1 MIKRAVLILIAAIS
15 LYSQDL
21 QEQICSRVK
30 TLLKE
35 SAVLYRDFNDSNSA
49 LTLLKNSEFRSILYF
64 RELSCLSKKEYIDAL
79 NQYSLYLLKSK
90 NSYEAEKFLERFI
103 KKYPKNPLAYYYLG
117 EFYKK
122 RYFQNP
128 SRFVKYR
135 QEAFD
140 NFKRYI
146 KLAKEQGLN
155 LKKEVIEFVKSGGL
169 KRAKSTWGDF
179 LKPDVPKNRFRV
191 FYLDRNKKGKVV
203 ATDTV
208 DSVSIHYSWDQFHN
222 INSKNF
228 SAYWVGEFNFNETK
242 KMQLNISQ
250 SWAKT
255 RVLIDGFI
263 VYEGKNSS
271 VSIPFEFKKGT
282 HKIEVEYIN
291 NWHTTKFSLSITP
304 FIKVY
309 TPKELKEA
317 LKRFDGVDF
326 ELWSVG
332 VYESSNQDN
341 SITIN
346 LKKSN
351 KPIILVLGSYET
363 IKWIIKNPHKN
374 RVLAIVVGRSKSI
387 SQVTGDVDKTKVFHT
402 KFFLKAYTLYPKCKC
417 IKKVGVFDCNSGS
430 SLTRLNPILKRVL
443 KKQATGFSGKY
454 RAKSFV
460 VPEVILDK
468 AEYEK
473 IEAKI
478 EEIKKQKKEC
488 QKSKEIDFD
497 SMFKK

>member
-1 MIKRAVLILIAAIS
+1 MIKRIALILIATIS

-35 SAVLYRDFNDSNSA
+35 SAVLYRDFNDSKSA
-49 LTLLKNSEFRSILYF
+49 LILLKNSEFRSILYF
-64 RELSCLSKKEYIDAL
+64 REISCLSKREYIDAL
-79 NQYSLYLLKSK
+79 NQYSLYLLNSN
-90 NSYEAEKFLERFI
+90 NSYEAERFLKRFI

-122 RYFQNP
+122 RYFQNQ

-146 KLAKEQGLN
+146 KLAKEQGLKP
-155 LKKEVIEFVKSGGL
+155 KKEAIEFVKSGGF

-179 LKPDVPKNRFRV
+179 LKPDIPKNRFRV
-191 FYLDRNKKGKVV
+191 FYLDRSKKDKVV
-203 ATDTV
+203 ATNTV
-208 DSVSIHYSWDQFHN
+208 DSVSIHYSWDKFHN

-228 SAYWVGEFNFNETK
+228 SAYWVGEFEFNETK
-242 KMQLNISQ
+242 KMQINIAQ

-255 RVLIDGFI
+255 RVIIDGYI
-263 VYEGKNSS
+263 VYEGENSS

-291 NWHTTKFSLSITP
+291 NWHTTNFSLSITP
-304 FIKVY
+304 FVKVY
-309 TPKELKEA
+309 DFKELKEA

-332 VYESSNQDN
+332 IYESRNSNN
-341 SITIN
+341 SITLN
-346 LKKSN
+346 LKESK

-363 IKWIIKNPHKN
+363 VKWIIKNPYKDKI
-374 RVLAIVVGRSKSI
+374 LAVIVGRSRTI
-387 SQVTGDVDKTKVFHT
+387 SQIRGDIDGAKVFHT
-402 KFFLKAYTLYPKCKC
+402 KLYLKAYALYPKCKC
-417 IKKVGVFDCNSGS
+417 IKRVGVFDCNSGS
-430 SLTRLNPILKRVL
+430 SLARLNHILKRLL

-454 RAKSFV
+454 GAKSLK
-460 VPEVILDK
+460 VPEVVLDK
-468 AEYEK
+468 DEYQK
-473 IEAKI
+473 IKEAI
-478 EEIKKQKKEC
+478 EDIKRRRKEC
-488 QKSKEIDFD
+488 QKSKDTDFD